1 MAKAPRCKICK
12 QPYWG
17 TCDHSTLTKAP
28 TVSPPKVALPS
39 LGAERTAV
47 EVLYTEL
54 GVCRWAVLRCA
65 VCFSPP
71 PPKVTFPLWGRGGAG
86 GRGAVWAPCFWCL
99 AFGGGGSKWGPG
111 PNNEA
116 QAP

>member
-54 GVCRWAVLRCA
+54 VLR
-65 VCFSPP
+65 
-71 PPKVTFPLWGRGGAG
+71 G
-86 GRGAVWAPCFWCL
+86 
-99 AFGGGGSKWGPG
+99 
-111 PNNEA
+111 
-116 QAP
+116 